1 MRMLTGPALVE
12 ALRGVHVFVTEID
25 VADAAALV
33 RCDDLRAIVVCRGD
47 AVNVDVEACS
57 ALGIPVL
64 HTPARNADAV
74 ADLALAFMLM
84 LARKLAA
91 ANGFLREP
99 GGEAGDMGR
108 MGRAFGEFQGREL
121 WHKTVGLVG
130 LGAVGRKV
138 IERLRGFGARVLVHD
153 PHLSED
159 AVRLHGAEPA
169 GLDELLAA
177 SDFVSLHASVTDA
190 SRGMIGER
198 ELARMGEGSFL
209 INTARAALVD
219 EEALVRALASGRLG
233 GAALDVFAVE
243 PPGADHPLLALPNVV
258 ATPHLGGNTA
268 DVAAH
273 QGRIVVDE
281 LSCLQRGATP
291 AHCLNPETL
300 DSWSWAQRR
309 ERPAPDVLERIGRG
323 PGPAVSDL
331 QRKSAPVEKATP
343 RPIAASKPPASSTE
357 GAAPDAGAGPET
369 EIRARFEAVLAA
381 FTSGIAS
388 DAALAAFAEG
398 AADVDLHFVVSDLGS
413 QFHVGF
419 AGGAVRTGLG
429 PPAVEAAVQ
438 LKLSAD
444 LLDGMFTGRRNPM
457 QAAMNG
463 ELSFSGDAAKAMT
476 LNQIQGDLER
486 LYHAAREQ
494 AGDPGDLS
502 APPAP
507 GAAPGKA
514 SDDDAAADDVRHE
527 LVEVVRELYDAHL
540 ITSTGGN
547 VSVRAS
553 DEEAAWIT
561 PSQLFKG
568 DLSPEVLVRIGM
580 NGRALDPHS
589 RSPSSEAL
597 MHTAVYR
604 ARPEVRAVVHCHAPQ
619 ATILANAGLPFLPV
633 STEAA
638 FLSAIGRVPFVMPG
652 TQELAD
658 AVVEALGEGWAVL
671 MQNHGLLVAGRSLR
685 RCADMCEIVER
696 SCEVILGC
704 FALGKEPPTLPE
716 ETVKTLARYG
726 DLMA

>member
-1 MRMLTGPALVE
+1 
-12 ALRGVHVFVTEID
+12 
-25 VADAAALV
+25 
-33 RCDDLRAIVVCRGD
+33 
-47 AVNVDVEACS
+47 
-57 ALGIPVL
+57 
-64 HTPARNADAV
+64 
-74 ADLALAFMLM
+74 
-84 LARKLAA
+84 
-91 ANGFLREP
+91 
-99 GGEAGDMGR
+99 
-108 MGRAFGEFQGREL
+108 
-121 WHKTVGLVG
+121 
-130 LGAVGRKV
+130 
-138 IERLRGFGARVLVHD
+138 
-153 PHLSED
+153 
-159 AVRLHGAEPA
+159 
-169 GLDELLAA
+169 
-177 SDFVSLHASVTDA
+177 
-190 SRGMIGER
+190 
-198 ELARMGEGSFL
+198 
-209 INTARAALVD
+209 
-219 EEALVRALASGRLG
+219 
-233 GAALDVFAVE
+233 
-243 PPGADHPLLALPNVV
+243 
-258 ATPHLGGNTA
+258 
-268 DVAAH
+268 
-273 QGRIVVDE
+273 
-281 LSCLQRGATP
+281 
-291 AHCLNPETL
+291 
-300 DSWSWAQRR
+300 
-309 ERPAPDVLERIGRG
+309 
-323 PGPAVSDL
+323 VSDL
-331 QRKSAPVEKATP
+331 QKDSAPGEKAAP
-343 RPIAASKPPASSTE
+343 RPIAASKPPASSTA
-357 GAAPDAGAGPET
+357 GAAADAGTGPDA

-381 FTSGIAS
+381 FTNGIAT
-388 DAALAAFAEG
+388 DAALAAFAGG
-398 AADVDLHFVVSDLGS
+398 AGDVDLHFVVSDLGS
-413 QFHVGF
+413 EFHVGF
-419 AGGAVRTGLG
+419 AGGAVRAGLG
-429 PPAVEAAVQ
+429 APAGEAAVQ

-502 APPAP
+502 ALPAP
-507 GAAPGKA
+507 GAAPAKA
-514 SDDDAAADDVRHE
+514 RDVAAPDDVRHE

-547 VSVRAS
+547 VSVRAA

-568 DLSPEVLVRIGM
+568 DLSSEVLVRIGM
-580 NGRALDPHS
+580 NGRALDPDS

-604 ARPEVRAVVHCHAPQ
+604 ARPEVQAVVHCHAPQ

-638 FLSAIGRVPFVMPG
+638 FLSGIGRVPFVMPG

-716 ETVKTLARYG
+716 ETVRTLARYG